1 MPACGAP
8 AVTVAV
14 VDGSDVTT
22 PVVVVAVAVV
32 VVAVVVLAVGAL
44 LVDDAVGGVNV
55 CGVLVVVV
63 AAVVVAVVVVVVV
76 VLVVVV
82 VVVQLHLADVPV
94 HRPTHSPTMQF
105 SPDGLNRATQ
115 MPFASHA
122 GSFSQA
128 SVMRAGKVQGVPE
141 RTTRSTQRPPPH
153 T

>member
-1 MPACGAP
+1 
-8 AVTVAV
+8 VTVAV
-14 VDGSDVTT
+14 VDGNDVTT
-22 PVVVVAVAVV
+22 PVVVVVVVAV
-32 VVAVVVLAVGAL
+32 VVAVVVLAVGVCTL
-44 LVDDAVGGVNV
+44 LVDDAVGGVCVCV

-63 AAVVVAVVVVVVV
+63 AVVVVAVVAVVVV

-128 SVMRAGKVQGVPE
+128 SVRAVKVQGVPE
-141 RTTRSTQRPPPH
+141 RTTRSTH
-153 T
+153 

>member
-1 MPACGAP
+1 
-8 AVTVAV
+8 VTVAV
-14 VDGSDVTT
+14 VDGNDVTT
-22 PVVVVAVAVV
+22 PVVVVVVVAV
-32 VVAVVVLAVGAL
+32 VVAVVVLAVGVCTL
-44 LVDDAVGGVNV
+44 LVDDAVGGVCVCV

-63 AAVVVAVVVVVVV
+63 AVVVVAVVAVVVV

-82 VVVQLHLADVPV
+82 VVQSHVGDLPV
-94 HRPTHSPTMQF
+94 HRPTHVVPTMQF

-128 SVMRAGKVQGVPE
+128 SVRAVKVQGVPE
-141 RTTRSTQRPPPH
+141 RTTRSTQLPLSH